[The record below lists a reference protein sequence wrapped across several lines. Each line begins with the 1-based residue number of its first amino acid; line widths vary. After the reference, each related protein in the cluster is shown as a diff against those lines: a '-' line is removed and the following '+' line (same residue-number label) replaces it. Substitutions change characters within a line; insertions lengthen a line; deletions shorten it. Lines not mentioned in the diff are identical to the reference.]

1 MDEMQCIWFQ
11 MEMALAF
18 RRIGKLG
25 DALQKLHEI
34 DKVSGTGTGSIVV
47 LTHYSCVS
55 LPLVSLF
62 LSIRFQY
69 PVFNGAVS
77 MVSGFH
83 GSCFPW

>member
-34 DKVSGTGTGSIVV
+34 DKVSRTGSIVV
-47 LTHYSCVS
+47 LTQRYSCVS

-62 LSIRFQY
+62 
-69 PVFNGAVS
+69 
-77 MVSGFH
+77 
-83 GSCFPW
+83 